1 MLSEVRSFRDG
12 NAEFILLVD
21 EMEIYLIVGRYK
33 ADRLTSEWI
42 LLARDPT
49 WRKTHIIAK
58 CGEDEAIQ
66 VTYVEFIHRL
76 PLMAPL
82 VFDLS
87 LSLCLFNAILA
98 SSTLEFPLTI
108 CWRLCL
114 NISYCRHSDRQVAV
128 ACSKAS
134 NPR

>member
-87 LSLCLFNAILA
+87 PPLPIQSHLGFLDVGLPTNNLSEIV
-98 SSTLEFPLTI
+98 P
-108 CWRLCL
+108 
-114 NISYCRHSDRQVAV
+114 
-128 ACSKAS
+128 
-134 NPR
+134 